1 MMRNVQIAELDSVR
15 DKINEG
21 GKPFC
26 VTTLFPFLDWSVFAI
41 EEKVGKYITRRFKTM
56 MKESDHFELESCE
69 SHDPT
74 SRDCMTFGSG
84 QMEKSNGQ
92 F

>member
-1 MMRNVQIAELDSVR
+1 MMRNVQIAELESVR

-41 EEKVGKYITRRFKTM
+41 EEKVGKYITKRFKSM
-56 MKESDHFELESCE
+56 MKGCDHHNNLSSCHM
-69 SHDPT
+69 SPVN
-74 SRDCMTFGSG
+74 
-84 QMEKSNGQ
+84 KLN
-92 F
+92 

>member
-41 EEKVGKYITRRFKTM
+41 EEKVGKYITKRFKTM

-69 SHDPT
+69 SHIPT
-74 SRDCMTFGSG
+74 SHVIA
-84 QMEKSNGQ
+84 
-92 F
+92 